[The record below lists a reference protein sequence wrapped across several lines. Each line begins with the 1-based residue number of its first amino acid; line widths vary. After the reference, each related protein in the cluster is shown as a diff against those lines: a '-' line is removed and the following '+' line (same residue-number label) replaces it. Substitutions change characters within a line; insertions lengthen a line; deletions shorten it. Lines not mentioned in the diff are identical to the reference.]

1 MEKSKKQLLF
11 AGFNQDNQCFS
22 VGTND
27 GFRIYM
33 TEPFKFNL
41 ERNLGE
47 EISMVI
53 MLYRTN
59 ILALVG
65 SENNMTNKR
74 NKLIMWDD
82 HNKKLL
88 SELKFNQH
96 IMNVKLRN
104 DKIIVV
110 AEKKYSFLIYQIL
123 KIWIKLKQE
132 KTPTV

>member
-88 SELKFNQH
+88 
-96 IMNVKLRN
+96 
-104 DKIIVV
+104 
-110 AEKKYSFLIYQIL
+110 
-123 KIWIKLKQE
+123 
-132 KTPTV
+132 